1 MARAAL
7 DFDTTIDS
15 PGFPSKD
22 CQQVSIVNDIETIE
36 RHVDVATSCSRNN
49 IETAHF
55 ARRSA
60 PTDVIVI
67 INTAGHSL
75 ISFSAEARKK
85 NEDAWKPTTPS
96 KRYVGVVPRA
106 DCHAFLRYSCDVIS
120 YFLILWFLVFFFF
133 LLQ

>member
-7 DFDTTIDS
+7 DFDMTIDS

-22 CQQVSIVNDIETIE
+22 RQQVSIVNDVEAIE
-36 RHVDVATSCSRNN
+36 RHVDVTTSSSRNN
-49 IETAHF
+49 IETTHF

-67 INTAGHSL
+67 NPAGHSL
-75 ISFSAEARKK
+75 IRFSAEARKK
-85 NEDAWKPTTPS
+85 NKDAWKPMTSSNPYGS
-96 KRYVGVVPRA
+96 VVPGA

-120 YFLILWFLVFFFF
+120 YFPYPLVFGFFF

>member
-22 CQQVSIVNDIETIE
+22 CQQVGIVDDVEAIE
-36 RHVDVATSCSRNN
+36 RHVDVTTSRSQDN
-49 IETAHF
+49 IETAYF

-60 PTDVIVI
+60 PADVIVI

-75 ISFSAEARKK
+75 TRFSAKARKNIK
-85 NEDAWKPTTPS
+85 DAWKPTAS
-96 KRYVGVVPRA
+96 AK
-106 DCHAFLRYSCDVIS
+106 H
-120 YFLILWFLVFFFF
+120 
-133 LLQ
+133 